1 MADVNDDATNELI
14 ARMLAE
20 DNNYA
25 AAYAQPSDVSE
36 DSDYDHVPKKRA
48 KKGKFLSSNTNAL
61 LRLESAPRVLSE
73 LSKAAERIL
82 V

>member
-1 MADVNDDATNELI
+1 MADENDDATNELI

-48 KKGKFLSSNTNAL
+48 KKGKF
-61 LRLESAPRVLSE
+61 
-73 LSKAAERIL
+73 
-82 V
+82 